1 MHRIEKC
8 IGMALPCPGLIHDQI
23 PKPPKNTQ
31 FQPPTGA
38 NGIMPTLQIHFD
50 NHKNIYWMNLSRF
63 TAMLIILNIS
73 LFFVTELVTRQGY
86 YYTYFLLLALF
97 AVESALLVPV
107 GLVDKLWY
115 YRIFLAAEII
125 ALYFLF
131 SSVWFWVS
139 MNKV

>member
-1 MHRIEKC
+1 M
-8 IGMALPCPGLIHDQI
+8 
-23 PKPPKNTQ
+23 N
-31 FQPPTGA
+31 
-38 NGIMPTLQIHFD
+38 TLQTHFE

-63 TAMLIILNIS
+63 TTLLIILNIS
-73 LFFVTELVTRQGY
+73 LFFVTELVTREGY
-86 YYTYFLLLALF
+86 YYTYFSLLALF
-97 AVESALLVPV
+97 TVEFALLVPV

-115 YRIFLAAEII
+115 YGICLVAEII

>member
-1 MHRIEKC
+1 MN
-8 IGMALPCPGLIHDQI
+8 D
-23 PKPPKNTQ
+23 
-31 FQPPTGA
+31 
-38 NGIMPTLQIHFD
+38 LQNHFAI
-50 NHKNIYWMNLSRF
+50 NKNIYWMNLSRF
-63 TAMLIILNIS
+63 TALLIILNIS

-86 YYTYFLLLALF
+86 YYTYFSLLALF
-97 AVESALLVPV
+97 AVEFALLVPV

-115 YRIFLAAEII
+115 YGICLVAEII